1 MQTNVITYQLLAAK
15 KPIDFLTLL
24 KNLLMQPLF
33 IFLNG
38 QADIKHIVDCILNK
52 KTAKP
57 QSLRF
62 FTLLRLVIYLVP
74 RRRFER
80 PTCPLGGDCSIQ
92 LSYRG

>member
-52 KTAKP
+52 KN
-57 QSLRF
+57 R
-62 FTLLRLVIYLVP
+62 
-74 RRRFER
+74 
-80 PTCPLGGDCSIQ
+80 
-92 LSYRG
+92 